1 MIYDAIPVVITAFV
15 TWHIASKRF
24 LVENVTEER
33 RKWREKVRETAL
45 RVHDAIISDDKA
57 KIRRLRN
64 EFRTRL
70 NPADPDDKEIIK
82 CICSHDDTEENRL
95 DRAEKFAR
103 RIALLLKHDWER
115 AKREARIFP
124 FLRCKK
130 KRIPFGAEDNYKEP
144 FCCRVIV
151 IPSLVVLI
159 IGAIVS
165 IYCAGLCRFFGIAQ

>member
-1 MIYDAIPVVITAFV
+1 MIYESIPIVITALV

-45 RVHDAIISDDKA
+45 HVHDAIVANDKA
-57 KIRRLRN
+57 KIRRLNN
-64 EFRTRL
+64 EFRARL
-70 NPADPDDKEIIK
+70 NPTDPDDIEIIK
-82 CICSHDDTEENRL
+82 CIARSDDDTEEDRL

-124 FLRCKK
+124 FLRCEKSAYPLGQK
-130 KRIPFGAEDNYKEP
+130 TNMKNHA
-144 FCCRVIV
+144 
-151 IPSLVVLI
+151 
-159 IGAIVS
+159 AAVS
-165 IYCAGLCRFFGIAQ
+165 